1 MYKDRVLKQ
10 ECYIKLTE
18 KLKEI
23 DPSADINTNKKK
35 LNTLR
40 SNYRREL
47 KKVIANK
54 KQVQLPMIYSCL
66 QFGILKNWNFH
77 GTMRFKLV
85 EHR

>member
-1 MYKDRVLKQ
+1 MANKVNNEDFWREFIHLYRGLPATWKIKSDMYKDRVLKQ

-54 KQVQLPMIYSCL
+54 KQV
-66 QFGILKNWNFH
+66 
-77 GTMRFKLV
+77 
-85 EHR
+85 